1 MKRLIEICCCS
12 ADDAITAA
20 RNGADRI
27 ELNTSIECGGLTPSI
42 GMLETVKAH
51 VSTPVIAMIRPRTG
65 GFCYTSFEFESM
77 KRDAQRL
84 LDCGADGIAVGILNE
99 DGTFDLER
107 MKEMVNIAKGQGREV
122 VCHRAFDVSADLA
135 VSAQQMIDLGVT
147 RILTSGGCARCL
159 EGGLEQINALYHQ
172 FGDQIEW
179 LACGSI
185 RPNNLAEILA
195 QTDVRQLHMAPMMT
209 VADQS
214 MNGKMIRFNGHRK
227 NHHIE
232 RLIPKWCRRRV
243 KSLRRDNLKI

>member
-12 ADDAITAA
+12 VDDAITAA

-195 QTDVRQLHMAPMMT
+195 QTDVRQFHMAPMMT

-214 MNGKMIRFNGHRK
+214 MNGKTIRFNGTPEESSYRT
-227 NHHIE
+227 IDPE
-232 RLIPKWCRRRV
+232 MVQAAC
-243 KSLRRDNLKI
+243 KIAAQG